1 LKVTNNYSCKQ
12 LIVQNLHRKKEF
24 GISVLSNLAA
34 LNCKIINTMKKI
46 MFFVFLA
53 VMALSACKST
63 KKQPQVKYT
72 PPEAQPKVFT
82 VPETTETAKPVTGD
96 QSVSLRKESV
106 TFTEAGDKSS
116 NEANSLFVILGSF
129 GQLDNAKNFRE
140 TLLNEGFSPIILH
153 SETGYYRVC
162 VNSYKSEAEA
172 RRRVTEIRQAFPKY
186 SDLWLLIKQ

>member
-1 LKVTNNYSCKQ
+1 
-12 LIVQNLHRKKEF
+12 
-24 GISVLSNLAA
+24 
-34 LNCKIINTMKKI
+34 MKKI

-63 KKQPQVKYT
+63 KKQPQVQYT

-82 VPETTETAKPVTGD
+82 VPETTEAAKPVAAEKTD
-96 QSVSLRKESV
+96 KKESF
-106 TFTEAGDKSS
+106 TFTEAADKTG
-116 NEANSLFVILGSF
+116 NEANSFFVILGSF

-153 SETGYYRVC
+153 SETGFYRVC